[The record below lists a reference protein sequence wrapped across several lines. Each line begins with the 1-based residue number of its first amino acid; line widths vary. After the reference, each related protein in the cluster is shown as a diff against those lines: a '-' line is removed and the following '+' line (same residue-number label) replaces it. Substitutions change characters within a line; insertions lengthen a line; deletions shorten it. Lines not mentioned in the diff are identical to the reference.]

1 MSEQGDPHAALGERL
16 EEHLMAEGVYLTDH
30 TVSEGTFHLAY
41 ETVSPEEGVPRG
53 EMGSILQELLDAH
66 AEGWPATDVVVWVY
80 DADEPAD
87 ERDPKGK
94 WETHEGWFHAYGNDN
109 LSETDLST
117 LVISTV
123 DVEATRD

>member
-1 MSEQGDPHAALGERL
+1 MDAEDLGERL
-16 EEHLMAEGVYLTDH
+16 AEQLMADGVYVTDY
-30 TVSEGTFHLAY
+30 TVREDTLHVAY

-53 EMGSILQELLDAH
+53 EMGSILQELLDARE
-66 AEGWPATDVVVWVY
+66 AGWTAMDVTVWVY

-87 ERDPKGK
+87 EREPKGK
-94 WETHEGWFHAYGNDN
+94 WETREGWFHAFGNDN

-123 DVEATRD
+123 DVDATRG